1 MKPKRPSARPAV
13 EIREYTV
20 VPAKELFPLRR
31 KMLRHIVAALNK
43 RTKSPPRNPSP
54 S

>member
-1 MKPKRPSARPAV
+1 MKSKRPAARSAF

-31 KMLRHIVAALNK
+31 KMLRQIVASLSK
-43 RTKSPPRNPSP
+43 KPRQPPRNPSR